1 MRWTAFPTPTKP
13 GAVSTRSNG
22 RTFTTTA
29 KVLAARKW
37 QGQYM
42 GYLRQ
47 VPDKEKAKFK
57 GIAKEKGVPAA
68 VGELKRRL
76 GKG

>member
-1 MRWTAFPTPTKP
+1 LRAFPAPNKP
-13 GAVSTRSNG
+13 GTVSTRSNG
-22 RTFTTTA
+22 RTFTTTP

-47 VPDKEKAKFK
+47 VPAKEKAKFK
-57 GIAKEKGVPAA
+57 GIAKQKGVPAA
-68 VGELKRRL
+68 VGELRKRL